1 MGEFVTVTAFKTD
14 AASEVLDAVGRFFSS
29 HGWPTERVEDAR
41 PLTGDDIAVYPPI
54 GGWTVVMWPG
64 YFTELAA
71 AEFVSRE
78 TGVLASTVRVHDG
91 DYWSHSLLRDG
102 VFLDRFATMPDYFT
116 DDPVQAS
123 RLKAKFAG
131 QPLLVA
137 EATGRPVEQIAPYL
151 VHVELEDDED
161 EDEDGWDVPEPAMGK
176 AFPDDE
182 FDLDNVWV
190 FVDFWRRLGIVYP
203 AIEAAPEAVLRLAPG
218 WSGKLPVGDAEL

>member
-1 MGEFVTVTAFKTD
+1 V
-14 AASEVLDAVGRFFSS
+14 
-29 HGWPTERVEDAR
+29 
-41 PLTGDDIAVYPPI
+41 TGDDVAVYPPA

-71 AEFVSRE
+71 AEFVSLE
-78 TGVLASTVRVHDG
+78 MGVLASTVRIHDG

-116 DDPVQAS
+116 DDPEQIA

-131 QPLLVA
+131 QPMLVA

-161 EDEDGWDVPEPAMGK
+161 EDGWDVAEPEMGK

-182 FDLDNVWV
+182 FDLDNAWV
-190 FVDFWRRLGIVYP
+190 FVDFWRRLGIIYSNY
-203 AIEAAPEAVLRLAPG
+203 EAPRGALLRLAPG